1 MTFLLNAETVK
12 NNILIVSPSTTKI
25 NNKLYRRISVGSKNT
40 SEFRKRLANAILL
53 VSDISTN
60 QSYLRNYI
68 ELENNIPSLKV
79 KPKEIIFNNLG
90 EFYLIFILSS
100 FSSLSDKLPL
110 STTRRWRHKK
120 TIVERYTLDFLLIVL
135 LDYAYTFQNISDNK
149 IEDYKILDTLI
160 TKYNN
165 HANYYQKKID
175 IHLEKGKLKKSR
187 ILVNSENK
195 GIPFIGELKFFSKE
209 RSLNNKIT
217 YNFEPLEHI
226 FEYDQEY
233 IFSNIALSNAD
244 INIILKFISHYFSQD
259 NNYYAEEKLLEF
271 HLLPNSD
278 FYKEYAPIFHDY
290 IDEADSIPRLADIT
304 DDELKEILHN
314 IMDFEKVKE
323 YIYLE
328 TEKKAIEY
336 IQESENLNL
345 EQATEQLHSTYE
357 EEFKEYY
364 NEDIEEFYS
373 ENLYEAC
380 EWYSFTYFTN
390 YHSYKYDIFLEN
402 YLNNPTKDNYY
413 TLKLMESL
421 IFYRGNILVYNSNIL
436 KIFDN
441 ICSKNELYGTPIWG
455 DFGVIPTNP
464 FIFSKF

>member
-1 MTFLLNAETVK
+1 M
-12 NNILIVSPSTTKI
+12 
-25 NNKLYRRISVGSKNT
+25 
-40 SEFRKRLANAILL
+40 
-53 VSDISTN
+53 
-60 QSYLRNYI
+60 
-68 ELENNIPSLKV
+68 
-79 KPKEIIFNNLG
+79 
-90 EFYLIFILSS
+90 
-100 FSSLSDKLPL
+100 
-110 STTRRWRHKK
+110 
-120 TIVERYTLDFLLIVL
+120 
-135 LDYAYTFQNISDNK
+135 
-149 IEDYKILDTLI
+149 
-160 TKYNN
+160 
-165 HANYYQKKID
+165 
-175 IHLEKGKLKKSR
+175 
-187 ILVNSENK
+187 
-195 GIPFIGELKFFSKE
+195 
-209 RSLNNKIT
+209 
-217 YNFEPLEHI
+217 
-226 FEYDQEY
+226 
-233 IFSNIALSNAD
+233 
-244 INIILKFISHYFSQD
+244 
-259 NNYYAEEKLLEF
+259 
-271 HLLPNSD
+271 LPNSD

-290 IDEADSIPRLADIT
+290 IDEVDSIPRLADIT

-323 YIYLE
+323 YIYLG

-380 EWYSFTYFTN
+380 EWYSFTYFTD

-441 ICSKNELYGTPIWG
+441 ICSKNELYGTPIWC

-464 FIFSKF
+464 FILSKF

>member
-1 MTFLLNAETVK
+1 MTFLLNAETIK
-12 NNILIVSPSTTKI
+12 NNILIVSPSTTRI

-40 SEFRKRLANAILL
+40 PEFRKRLANAILL
-53 VSDISTN
+53 VSKISSN

-90 EFYLIFILSS
+90 EFYLILILSS
-100 FSSLSDKLPL
+100 FSYHTNKLPL

-120 TIVERYTLDFLLIVL
+120 TIVERYILDFLLIIL
-135 LDYAYTFQNISDNK
+135 LDYAYTFQNISENK

-175 IHLEKGKLKKSR
+175 IHLEKRELEKSR
-187 ILVNSENK
+187 ILVNSEKK
-195 GIPFIGELKFFSKE
+195 GIPFMGELKFFSKE

-217 YNFEPLEHI
+217 YNFEPLEYI

-244 INIILKFISHYFSQD
+244 INIILKFISHYFSQEND
-259 NNYYAEEKLLEF
+259 YYAEEKLLEF

-290 IDEADSIPRLADIT
+290 IDEVDSIPRLADIT

-323 YIYLE
+323 YIYLG

-380 EWYSFTYFTN
+380 EWYSFTYFTD

-441 ICSKNELYGTPIWG
+441 ICSKNELYGTPIWC

-464 FIFSKF
+464 FILSKF